1 MDRTAHLSA
10 RLPARLA
17 ARLPARFPAL
27 LITLAC
33 LASTAQAHPLDEVF
47 DKAQK
52 SKATSDTKILG
63 GVAADLDKSTSEAR
77 DKAVAGDNRRAE
89 RNRAYESAEKD
100 RVAEQRTAA
109 NWTVL
114 SEAPGGGLAHWYK
127 KVVRIRCN
135 EGRKSGETFSIH
147 WLNSGRWQATSGS
160 ATDSLAA
167 SAGAECGR

>member
-1 MDRTAHLSA
+1 MDRTVHLSA

-77 DKAVAGDNRRAE
+77 DKAVAGDNRRAL
-89 RNRAYESAEKD
+89 A
-100 RVAEQRTAA
+100 VADYLIQ
-109 NWTVL
+109 
-114 SEAPGGGLAHWYK
+114 
-127 KVVRIRCN
+127 VVR
-135 EGRKSGETFSIH
+135 K
-147 WLNSGRWQATSGS
+147 A
-160 ATDSLAA
+160 
-167 SAGAECGR
+167 